1 MKTVNIA
8 VINDVSLQVV
18 VDDKEQLIPI
28 KPVCDILGVN
38 YTSQV
43 DKLKEHPIFRSTIPQ
58 RGTVAADGKER
69 EMLCIPLRFFSGW
82 LFSINPNNV
91 KEEIKEKLIQFQLKC
106 NDILYDYF
114 FNRADFAL
122 KKEVA
127 IAKTKEVFDEKTE
140 LVRLAKSEQ
149 KVAEADYKKAL
160 SLTFEQYE
168 AERSQLKLPGFE

>member
-8 VINDVSLQVV
+8 VINEVSLQVV
-18 VDDKEQLIPI
+18 VDDREQLIPI

-106 NDILYDYF
+106 NDILFDYF
-114 FNRADFAL
+114 FNRAEFAL

-168 AERSQLKLPGFE
+168 AERTQLKLPGFE

>member
-18 VDDKEQLIPI
+18 VDDREQLIPV
-28 KPVCDILGVN
+28 KPVCDILGVS
-38 YTSQV
+38 YSAQFE
-43 DKLKEHPIFRSTIPQ
+43 KLTGHPVFASSIRINRTTGS
-58 RGTVAADGKER
+58 DGKSY
-69 EMLCIPLRFFSGW
+69 EMMCIPLRFFSTW
-82 LFSINPNNV
+82 IFSIHPDKV
-91 KEEIKEKLIQFQLKC
+91 KEEVRDKIIQFQLKC
-106 NDILYDYF
+106 NDILFDYF

-168 AERSQLKLPGFE
+168 AERTQLKLPGFE

>member
-18 VDDKEQLIPI
+18 VDDREQLIPI

-106 NDILYDYF
+106 NDILFDYF

-160 SLTFEQYE
+160 NLTFEQYE
-168 AERSQLKLPGFE
+168 AERSQLRLPGFE

>member
-149 KVAEADYKKAL
+149 RVAEADYKKAL

-168 AERSQLKLPGFE
+168 AERTQLKLPGFE

>member
-8 VINDVSLQVV
+8 VINEVSLQVV

-106 NDILYDYF
+106 NDILFDYF

-168 AERSQLKLPGFE
+168 AERTQLKLPGFE

>member
-18 VDDKEQLIPI
+18 VDDREQLIPI

-149 KVAEADYKKAL
+149 RVAEADYKKAL

-168 AERSQLKLPGFE
+168 AERTQLKLPGFE

>member
-106 NDILYDYF
+106 NDILFDYF

-160 SLTFEQYE
+160 NLTFEQYE

>member
-18 VDDKEQLIPI
+18 VDDREQLIPI
-28 KPVCDILGVN
+28 KPVC
-38 YTSQV
+38 SQV

-149 KVAEADYKKAL
+149 RVAEADYKKAL

-168 AERSQLKLPGFE
+168 AERTQLKLPGFE

>member
-18 VDDKEQLIPI
+18 VDDREQLIPI
-28 KPVCDILGVN
+28 KPVCD
-38 YTSQV
+38 SQV

-149 KVAEADYKKAL
+149 RVAEADYKKAL

-168 AERSQLKLPGFE
+168 AERTQLKLPGFE

>member
-106 NDILYDYF
+106 NDILFDYF

-168 AERSQLKLPGFE
+168 AERTQLKLPGFE

>member
-106 NDILYDYF
+106 NDILFDYF

-160 SLTFEQYE
+160 NLTFEQYE
-168 AERSQLKLPGFE
+168 AERYQLKLPGFE

>member
-18 VDDKEQLIPI
+18 VDDREQLIPI

-69 EMLCIPLRFFSGW
+69 EMLCLPS
-82 LFSINPNNV
+82 N
-91 KEEIKEKLIQFQLKC
+91 
-106 NDILYDYF
+106 
-114 FNRADFAL
+114 
-122 KKEVA
+122 
-127 IAKTKEVFDEKTE
+127 
-140 LVRLAKSEQ
+140 LA
-149 KVAEADYKKAL
+149 A
-160 SLTFEQYE
+160 
-168 AERSQLKLPGFE
+168 

>member
-168 AERSQLKLPGFE
+168 AERTQLKLPGFE

>member
-8 VINDVSLQVV
+8 VINEVSLQVV
-18 VDDKEQLIPI
+18 VNDKEQLIPI
-28 KPVCDILGVN
+28 KPVCDILGVS
-38 YTSQV
+38 YSAQFE
-43 DKLKEHPIFRSTIPQ
+43 KLKEHPIFASTI
-58 RGTVAADGKER
+58 RINRTVGADGKER
-69 EMLCIPLRFFSGW
+69 EMACIPLRYFSSW
-82 LFSINPNNV
+82 IFSIHPDKV
-91 KEEIKEKLIQFQLKC
+91 KDEIRESIIEFQRKC

-127 IAKTKEVFDEKTE
+127 IAKAKEVFDEKTE

-149 KVAEADYKKAL
+149 RVAETDYKKAL
-160 SLTFEQYE
+160 NLTFEQYE

>member
-8 VINDVSLQVV
+8 VINEVSLQVV

-106 NDILYDYF
+106 NDILFDYF

-122 KKEVA
+122 TKEVA

-168 AERSQLKLPGFE
+168 AERTQLKLPGFE